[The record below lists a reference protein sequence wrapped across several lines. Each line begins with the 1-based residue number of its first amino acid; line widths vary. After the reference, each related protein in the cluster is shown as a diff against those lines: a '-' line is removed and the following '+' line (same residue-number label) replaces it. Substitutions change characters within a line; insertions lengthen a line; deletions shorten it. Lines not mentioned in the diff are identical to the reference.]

1 MRTNFCRAFQVGAVV
16 AFGLLASSIAQASP
30 EEDFAVAKRSLNL
43 ENVPEG
49 LVVMRKLAL
58 QNFAPAQ
65 AVLGEFLDWSEDDAE
80 AVGWFM
86 LAANQADAEG
96 EYGLGYM
103 YQKGEG
109 IKKDPEKALYWL
121 KRATEKEHNGAMK
134 VMTQAYRLG
143 PAKSGLPQEIDLEKA
158 KALDEKIKR
167 QSELEQ
173 KERAAF
179 EERNARVIL
188 KDPEIRKI
196 LESRGIN
203 PDTVKIKSAEPAK

>member
-1 MRTNFCRAFQVGAVV
+1 MRTSFCRAFQIGAIAV
-16 AFGLLASSIAQASP
+16 FGLLASAAHAGP
-30 EEDFAVAKRSLNL
+30 EDEFAVAKKALNL

-86 LAANQADAEG
+86 LAANQADAAG

-103 YQKGEG
+103 YMKGEG
-109 IKKDPEKALYWL
+109 IKKDSEKALYWL
-121 KRATEKEHNGAMK
+121 KRSAEKENNNAMK
-134 VMTQAYRLG
+134 VMAQAYRFG

-158 KALDEKIKR
+158 KALDEKIK
-167 QSELEQ
+167 QQAELEQ
-173 KERAAF
+173 RERAAF
-179 EERNARVIL
+179 EERNAKTIL
-188 KDPEIRKI
+188 ENPEVRKI
-196 LESRGIN
+196 LESRGID
-203 PDTVKIKSAEPAK
+203 PDKVKIKSSGQAK